1 MKNFLPNRILDSG
14 SKNPKRQTCFF
25 IIYMIMVGL
34 FLTNSNPVLSQTAT
48 VHYLTI
54 LGGQGTQGDIDQYTE
69 ASRDGGVTWQPAYLT
84 GDHPWGFYP
93 GTNSWI
99 NFDPDPFVGEYT
111 TTDYRI
117 RFTIPEEYTDP
128 TMTISIKADNYA
140 IMSFNGTELA
150 SFEEAYSNP
159 VPAATLNSLI
169 HSGLNEINIRLIDYG
184 AWVGL
189 NYRIDLTMVSVEDF
203 GIIVS
208 DFAENSDPVANAGVD
223 QTIDCAA
230 IEGYQITLDGSAST
244 DEDNDDLSYTWSW
257 DNGTLSGVSPSVTV
271 PNGSY
276 TFNLS
281 VDDGNGGVSVD
292 DVLITVIVDNEAPVF
307 ESFAEITQVNDPGIC
322 VAEVDLGQA
331 DVSDNCGLA
340 SVTNDAPLVF
350 PVGLTDVT
358 WTAVDNNGNTAI
370 AIQTV
375 SIEDN
380 ESPVLQVANEFITLW
395 PPNHKYVN
403 ISLDQIGLSLS
414 DNCSADLADV
424 YIKSVSSD
432 EPEDVKGGGDGN
444 TKDDIV
450 IIEGCTSVDLRAERQ
465 GKGNGRVYT
474 ITLSASDASGN
485 ETTAQFFVQVPHDK
499 KDTAVNDGADN
510 GYTVGSMCGEKSG
523 IVQGIYVNDTSTEPE
538 LKAYPN
544 PFSHNAEIVFD
555 LNEETF
561 VQLSIYDISGRVL
574 RTLNNRTLSKGMQRY
589 SWNGQDEQGNPV
601 SNGLYFVVLKTNN
614 EISRSSLILER

>member
-1 MKNFLPNRILDSG
+1 MKTYLPMRFLDFG
-14 SKNPKRQTCFF
+14 SRNPKRQSYSF
-25 IIYMIMVGL
+25 IIYIIVAGL
-34 FLTNSNPVLSQTAT
+34 FFSNSNPVLAQTPT
-48 VHYLTI
+48 LHSLTI

-84 GDHPWGFYP
+84 GWHPWGFYS

-99 NFDPDPFVGEYT
+99 NFDPSPFVGLNS

-128 TMTISIKADNYA
+128 TMVFSIKADNFA
-140 IMSFNGTELA
+140 IMSFNGTALS
-150 SFEEAYSNP
+150 SFFGAYSSP
-159 VPAATLNSLI
+159 VSAATLNSLI
-169 HSGLNEINIRLIDYG
+169 HSGLNEINIRLVDYG
-184 AWVGL
+184 GWVGL
-189 NYRIDLTMVSVEDF
+189 NYRIDLTMVSIEDF
-203 GIIVS
+203 GIIGSKFV
-208 DFAENSDPVANAGVD
+208 NSDPVANAGVD
-223 QTIDCAA
+223 QTVNCAPS
-230 IEGYQITLDGSAST
+230 GGSLITLNGGAST
-244 DEDNDDLSYTWSW
+244 DEDNDELSYTWTW
-257 DNGTLSGVSPSVTV
+257 VNGTLNGVSPSVMV

-281 VDDGNGGVSVD
+281 VDDGNGGVTVD
-292 DVLITVIVDNEAPVF
+292 DVLITVNVDNEAPVF
-307 ESFAEITQVNDPGIC
+307 QPFAEITRDNDPGIC
-322 VAEVDLGQA
+322 GAVVDLGQA

-340 SVTNDAPLVF
+340 SVTNDAPEVF

-358 WTAVDNNGNTAI
+358 WTAVDNNGNIAT

-380 ESPVLQVANEFITLW
+380 EAPVLQVANQFVTLW
-395 PPNHKYVN
+395 PPNHEYVN
-403 ISLDQIGLSLS
+403 ISLDALGLSLS

-450 IIEGCTSVDLRAERQ
+450 INGGCTSVNLRAERE

-474 ITLSASDASGN
+474 ITLSVSDAAGN

-499 KDTAVNDGADN
+499 KDTAVNDGANN
-510 GYTVGSMCGEKSG
+510 GYTVSSVCGGKSG
-523 IVQGIYVNDTSTEPE
+523 KLQGIYANDISSELE

-544 PFSHNAEIVFD
+544 PFSHNAEIVFN

-561 VQLSIYDISGRVL
+561 VQLNIYDITGRVL
-574 RTLNNRTLSKGMQRY
+574 TTLNNGTLQEGVHRY
-589 SWNGQDEQGNPV
+589 NWNGQDSHGNPV
-601 SNGLYFVVLKTNN
+601 SNGLYFVILKTNN